1 MLNLS
6 NWTILNWSIILR
18 GNLYY
23 KMVQIFQSET
33 TLLQSGAS
41 VTMDGVTKWGK
52 HYDKVGQLRAITKQD
67 KSYYKVRQPLLQ
79 SGAVTTK

>member
-1 MLNLS
+1 MA
-6 NWTILNWSIILR
+6 
-18 GNLYY
+18 
-23 KMVQIFQSET
+23 QIFQSET

-41 VTMDGVTKWGK
+41 VTMGGVTKWGK